1 MAIIKRI
8 DIGKRIEGRYLG
20 KVVTGTI
27 TDSRVV
33 YGGDIKYTVSL
44 DTPLQ
49 REIFQGDQEIEVVGI
64 SQDRMNKVLD

>member
-1 MAIIKRI
+1 MAIIERI
-8 DIGKRIEGRYLG
+8 SVGKRIEGRYLG

-49 REIFQGDQEIEVVGI
+49 REIFLGDQEIKVVGI
-64 SQDRMNKVLD
+64 RQGRINKVLD